1 MENFKKLNFS
11 KGLITITTN
20 FILTFNNGNDF
31 PYKNQNL

>member
-1 MENFKKLNFS
+1 MGNLIKINFS